1 MDVVIVW
8 SWDSGQHSP
17 AIVFSQTLEA
27 WTPTFW
33 SGGGWEKRRS
43 RKGEPILTAP
53 YQTTKQTVAPL
64 VETRC
69 FGKNMTSCHVS
80 NSWKMVRCSR
90 PDNWNSSRSF
100 YDNRIVTGYID
111 LLEGVEMFPKFL
123 NFLALCSFGCTC
135 YPLMQTILKFI
146 LLLA

>member
-27 WTPTFW
+27 WMPTFW
-33 SGGGWEKRRS
+33 GGGGWEKRRS

-64 VETRC
+64 AETPC
-69 FGKNMTSCHVS
+69 FGKNTTSCHVS
-80 NSWKMVRCSR
+80 NSWNVVRRSR
-90 PDNWNSSRSF
+90 PVHWNSSRGF
-100 YDNRIVTGYID
+100 HDNWVFLKQDSWTYSTVWRCSPNCSIF
-111 LLEGVEMFPKFL
+111 LLCVGLVG
-123 NFLALCSFGCTC
+123 LATPLCRRFWNL
-135 YPLMQTILKFI
+135 YYY
-146 LLLA
+146 